1 MDAEA
6 LPTLDLGLP
15 GWCLRAW
22 AATDAPSLAV
32 HANNP
37 RVWRNMADTFPH
49 PYTLEI
55 AQHWVARGHID
66 FGGDNWAI
74 ACDDVAVGGC
84 GLHQGAGG
92 ERCNVEIGYWLGE
105 SYWGRG
111 VATQVVRVLTARAFA
126 RAGVTRVFAPVH
138 ADNPAS
144 MRALEKNGFRREA
157 LLRRSACKG
166 GRVIDRVLWARID
179 DEATLAG
186 DARPSASERVAGR

>member
-1 MDAEA
+1 VPA

-22 AATDAPSLAV
+22 AATDAPSLAA
-32 HANNP
+32 HADNP
-37 RVWRNMADTFPH
+37 RVWRNMADTFPQ

-74 ACDDVAVGGC
+74 ACEGTAVGGC
-84 GLHQGAGG
+84 GVHRGAGG

-105 SYWGRG
+105 PYWGHG
-111 VATQVVRVLTARAFA
+111 VVSQVVRVLTARAFA
-126 RAGVTRVFAPVH
+126 LPGVTRVFAPVH

-144 MRALEKNGFRREA
+144 MRVLQKNGFRREG
-157 LLRRSACKG
+157 LLRRSAIKG
-166 GRVIDRVLWARID
+166 GQVIDRVLWARID
-179 DEATLAG
+179 DDAAPDG
-186 DARPSASERVAGR
+186 DTRPAAKRVEDRT

>member
-1 MDAEA
+1 VVVPA

-22 AATDAPSLAV
+22 AATDAPSLAA

-37 RVWRNMADTFPH
+37 RVWRNMADTFPQ

-84 GLHQGAGG
+84 GLHRGAGG

-105 SYWGRG
+105 PYWGRG
-111 VATQVVRVLTARAFA
+111 VVTQVVRVLTARAFA
-126 RAGVTRVFAPVH
+126 LPEVTRVYAAVH
-138 ADNPAS
+138 ADNPVS
-144 MRALEKNGFRREA
+144 MRVLEKNGFRREA

-166 GRVIDRVLWARID
+166 GQVIDRVLWARID
-179 DEATLAG
+179 DEAPLAG
-186 DARPSASERVAGR
+186 EAFSERVASHD